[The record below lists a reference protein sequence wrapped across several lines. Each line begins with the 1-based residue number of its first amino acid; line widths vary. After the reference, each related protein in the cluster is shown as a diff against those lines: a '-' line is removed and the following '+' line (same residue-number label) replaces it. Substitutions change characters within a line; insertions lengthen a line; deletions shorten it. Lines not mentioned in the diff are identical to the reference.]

1 MLFVWATLKKREL
14 QQGAGGWSIVFC
26 ENLPSLI
33 FLRLGSSFIGLPSH
47 LSTHSAVL
55 IGKKGG
61 RNQFEGRISCVHLI
75 KCCLASEEKGPQP
88 LWCKPRSHS
97 SSPDK
102 LLPLPSHPLTDLF
115 HPLSSLCAALA
126 SPAHLWAP
134 FWLWREEVNSVWLVP
149 VKRMKDEHS
158 LPKKRWRLKWMSADR
173 TSAPPRFPRVSL
185 QREASRQPQP
195 EVKAPIS
202 CS

>member
-1 MLFVWATLKKREL
+1 MLFVWATLKKEIYSRER
-14 QQGAGGWSIVFC
+14 AGEVLCFVK
-26 ENLPSLI
+26 NLPSLI
-33 FLRLGSSFIGLPSH
+33 FLRLGSSFIGLPNH

-55 IGKKGG
+55 IGKK
-61 RNQFEGRISCVHLI
+61 RRQKSIWRQDLLCAFDKVF
-75 KCCLASEEKGPQP
+75 CLASEEKGPQP

-149 VKRMKDEHS
+149 VKRMKDEHFFF
-158 LPKKRWRLKWMSADR
+158 PCRKRG
-173 TSAPPRFPRVSL
+173 
-185 QREASRQPQP
+185 EG
-195 EVKAPIS
+195 
-202 CS
+202 